1 MQFWNILLPY
11 TMRKHVLRREHNY
24 VNKNGK
30 LLSPYVV
37 IATAIGKGLIVWTL
51 QMEIV
56 WEPYF
61 IIDKRGLFSFII

>member
-1 MQFWNILLPY
+1 MQ
-11 TMRKHVLRREHNY
+11 KHVLRREHNY

-37 IATAIGKGLIVWTL
+37 IATAIGKGLIVRTP

-56 WEPYF
+56 WEPCA
-61 IIDKRGLFSFII
+61 IIDKGGLFSFIV